1 MKKVFSLLSAFIAGV
16 SCIISLLPKSTVSAT
31 QTGFMR
37 VIDQTTPFY
46 SSITDVKPLFYLPY
60 TYYVKILDN
69 EDGFFHVECF
79 LSPSLPSIDG
89 YVPEDALFD
98 DGLPVTSPYVNLDI
112 KTVSTAVLFVDS
124 SLVTPLQYVFPE
136 RHMRYYGALPT
147 DKGVLYY
154 VEYNDK
160 LGYVKES
167 DVYPFV
173 IANHSNPLT
182 FIPVDAP
189 ESEDK
194 VQDQTTPNGDH
205 FGLKVVIIGCLV
217 FAGLIALVVGVKQR
231 PKKGVAV
238 GYYDD
243 NDYE

>member
-1 MKKVFSLLSAFIAGV
+1 MKKLFSLFSALIVGFFV
-16 SCIISLLPKSTVSAT
+16 LLNFSTRTTASAT

-37 VIDQTTPFY
+37 VIDQTTPFF
-46 SSITDVKPLFYLPY
+46 SSISDSKPLFYLPY

-69 EDGFFHVECF
+69 DNGFFHVECF

-98 DGLPVTSPYVNLDI
+98 DGLIVSSPYVNLDI
-112 KTVSTAVLFVDS
+112 KTVSTAILFEDS
-124 SLVTPLQYVFPE
+124 SLITPLQYVFPE

-147 DKGVLYY
+147 DKGILYY

-160 LGYVKES
+160 LGYVRES

-189 ESEDK
+189 ESEN
-194 VQDQTTPNGDH
+194 TTPEQSPNNNEH
-205 FGLKVVIIGCLV
+205 FGLKIVIIGCLV
-217 FAGLIALVVGVKQR
+217 FAGLIALFVSIKQR
-231 PKKGVAV
+231 PKKGVAI